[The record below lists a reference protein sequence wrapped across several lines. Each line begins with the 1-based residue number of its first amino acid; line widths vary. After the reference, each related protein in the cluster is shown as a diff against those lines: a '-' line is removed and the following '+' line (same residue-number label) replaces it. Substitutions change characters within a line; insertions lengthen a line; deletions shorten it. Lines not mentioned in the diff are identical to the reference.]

1 MGASYAL
8 TGNDVITINSI
19 PLNDFANNDIG
30 TIELPNN
37 LVEMATGKNNN
48 TIFAFNPAGNN
59 ATLTVR
65 VLMSSSDDKR
75 LSGLVPEEKDFERTV
90 LCTGS
95 LLKRVGDGSGN
106 VSVNMY
112 ALSGGIVQKK
122 PQLKT
127 ATNGD
132 TDQAV
137 VEYVII
143 FAYANRIIT

>member
-1 MGASYAL
+1 MGATYAL
-8 TGNDVITINSI
+8 TGNDVVTINSI

-30 TIELPNN
+30 SIELPNN

-48 TIFAFNPAGNN
+48 TIFAYNPAGNN

-65 VLMSSSDDKR
+65 VLMSSADDKR
-75 LSGLVPEEKDFERTV
+75 LNGMIPVEKDFERTV

-95 LLKRVGDGSGN
+95 VLKRVGNGN
-106 VSVNMY
+106 GGVSVNMY

-122 PQLKT
+122 PPIKT
-127 ATNGD
+127 STNGD

-137 VEYVII
+137 VEYTVI

>member
-1 MGASYAL
+1 MGATYAL
-8 TGNDVITINSI
+8 TGNDIIIINSI

-37 LVEMATGKNNN
+37 LVDIATGKNNN
-48 TIFAFNPAGNN
+48 TIYAYNPAGNN

-65 VLMSSSDDKR
+65 VLMSGADDKR
-75 LSGLVPEEKDFERTV
+75 LNGMIPVENDFERTV

-95 LLKRVGDGSGN
+95 ILKRVGDGAGN
-106 VSVNMY
+106 VSVNAY

-122 PQLKT
+122 PQMKT
-127 ATNGD
+127 STNGD

-137 VEYVII
+137 MEYTII
-143 FAYANRIIT
+143 FAYANRTIT